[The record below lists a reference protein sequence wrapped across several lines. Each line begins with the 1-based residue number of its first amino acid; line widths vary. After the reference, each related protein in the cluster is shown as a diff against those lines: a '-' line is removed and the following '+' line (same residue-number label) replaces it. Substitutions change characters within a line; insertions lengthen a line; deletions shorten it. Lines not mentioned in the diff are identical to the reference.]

1 MSFSTSLSRSGA
13 ADRSVRNLVNLK
25 EGGSS
30 SRTLNLLS
38 TWERNGELEEYLTA
52 PFFKNPTLNRSIIV
66 KHRLRHNEMDLFP
79 DGRASAT
86 KVILPINLCDLRAGG
101 RAFFV
106 GQRGYEGILTE
117 LDIGSGDMGQR
128 DKGLLAILESLPSLD
143 PFLMRERLKKSGFYP
158 ARCYFEISEAD
169 TNRMF
174 EFTRREV
181 TPLIGIT
188 FEDMDAAL
196 NEKTSKLAT
205 KILNNAGDAELEPLR
220 RGMGMDKAS
229 FEEGV
234 FCWKGFIYYKWS
246 LIDLAPNIKPVSDE
260 ISTIRPYGPSS
271 EDERAFIVASRA
283 RLTKAIGQACE
294 TVRLTLK
301 VYDDAY
307 AELTQDG
314 KPASFRDFL
323 LRAPGLFHELGER
336 VGAVQ
341 HITSFWRYRFP
352 KGARVK
358 ISTDELYDL
367 LADFE
372 QSLNFPSPET
382 VADAAVAS

>member
-1 MSFSTSLSRSGA
+1 MSFSASRNVA
-13 ADRSVRNLVNLK
+13 ADRSVRNLINLK
-25 EGGSS
+25 ASGSS
-30 SRTLNLLS
+30 SRTLNLLNV
-38 TWERNGELEEYLTA
+38 WEHHSEGEEYRTA
-52 PFFKNPTLNRSIIV
+52 PFFKSPTLNRSIIV
-66 KHRLRHNEMDLFP
+66 KHRLRLNEMDLFA
-79 DGRASAT
+79 DGRTSAT

-106 GQRGYEGILTE
+106 GQRGYEGILSE
-117 LDIGSGDMGQR
+117 LDIGSGDVGQR
-128 DKGLLAILESLPSLD
+128 DKGLLSILDSLPSLD

-169 TNRMF
+169 LNRMF

-220 RGMGMDKAS
+220 RGMGMDKNS

-260 ISTIRPYGPSS
+260 IAAIRPHGPSS
-271 EDERAFIVASRA
+271 DDERAFIVSSRS
-283 RLTKAIGQACE
+283 RLTRAIAQACE

-307 AELTQDG
+307 GELTVDG

-352 KGARVK
+352 KSVRVR
-358 ISTDELYDL
+358 IATDELYDL

-372 QSLNFPSPET
+372 QSLNFAMT
-382 VADAAVAS
+382 DTGVDASFLS